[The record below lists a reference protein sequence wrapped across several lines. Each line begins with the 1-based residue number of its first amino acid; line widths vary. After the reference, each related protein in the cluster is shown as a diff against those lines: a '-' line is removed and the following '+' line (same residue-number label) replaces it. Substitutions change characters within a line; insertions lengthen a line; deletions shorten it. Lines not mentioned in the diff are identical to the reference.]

1 MSSKVSVIVPVF
13 NQEKYIARCIR
24 SLQNQNL
31 NASEFDIIVIDDGST
46 DQTGLILRTFEN
58 PESKN
63 LKIIY
68 NEENYGLPKSLNI
81 GIKASKSEF
90 IVRVD
95 SDDYVNKNFLNFLK
109 TYIFHNDS
117 IGALSSDYLLV
128 DENENILER
137 VNCDE
142 RPIGCGIIFRK
153 SLLEEIGLYDEK
165 FLCNEEIDLMFRF
178 KKNYKIERLP
188 IPLYR
193 YRRHKDNI
201 TNKDDLMDYYY
212 QELAK
217 KHNIE
222 NKTN

>member
-1 MSSKVSVIVPVF
+1 MTSKVSVIVPVF

-24 SLQNQNL
+24 SIQNQNL
-31 NASEFDIIVIDDGST
+31 DHTEFDIIVVDDGST
-46 DQTGLILRTFEN
+46 DRTNIILESLKN
-58 PESKN
+58 PDKKN
-63 LKIIY
+63 LKII
-68 NEENYGLPKSLNI
+68 NSDKNYGLPKSLNI
-81 GIKASKSEF
+81 GIKASQSEF

-117 IGALSSDYLLV
+117 ISALASDYFLV

-142 RPIGCGIIFRK
+142 KPIGCGIIFRK
-153 SLLEEIGLYDEK
+153 SLIEKIGLYDEN
-165 FLCNEEIDLMFRF
+165 FLCNEEIDLMYRF
-178 KKNYKIERLP
+178 KKNYNLERLP

-193 YRRHKDNI
+193 YRRHKNNI
-201 TNKDDLMDYYY
+201 TNKHELMDYYH
-212 QELAK
+212 QELEK
-217 KHNIE
+217 KHNIK

>member
-31 NASEFDIIVIDDGST
+31 NESEFDIIVIDDGST
-46 DQTGLILRTFEN
+46 DQTSLILASLKN

-63 LKIIY
+63 LKIIH
-68 NEENYGLPKSLNI
+68 NEKNYGLPKSLNI

-109 TYIFHNDS
+109 TYLFYNDS
-117 IGALSSDYLLV
+117 IGALSADYLLV

-153 SLLEEIGLYDEK
+153 SILEEIGLYDEK
-165 FLCNEEIDLMFRF
+165 FLCNEEIDLMYRF
-178 KKNYKIERLP
+178 KKNYKMKDYQYPYIDIVDTRIILQ
-188 IPLYR
+188 IN
-193 YRRHKDNI
+193 RH
-201 TNKDDLMDYYY
+201 
-212 QELAK
+212 
-217 KHNIE
+217 
-222 NKTN
+222 